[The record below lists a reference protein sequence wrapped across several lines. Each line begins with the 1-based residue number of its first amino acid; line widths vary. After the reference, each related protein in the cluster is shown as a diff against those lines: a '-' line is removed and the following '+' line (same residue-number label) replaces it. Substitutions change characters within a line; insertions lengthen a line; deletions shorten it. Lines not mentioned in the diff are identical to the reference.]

1 MKKMPKRGTDSTML
15 STTHIILS
23 NEPMCDI
30 SVDLIGPLPKTKNGN
45 VYIIVFLDRFSRFPE
60 CFGIPNKEAA
70 TIAKVFVREIICRYG
85 CPKTILSDRGK
96 EFCNKIADEVYKLC
110 NTRKLNTSGYR
121 PQTNGMNERS
131 HPTLMNSLSAYVN
144 SKHQD
149 WDEYLPFAC
158 FAFRTVKNEFT
169 EETPFYML
177 YHRQAMLPIDRVF
190 DQSESFISKE
200 QCILEMTRRMREARQ
215 LYEEKVAEAIRKKKE
230 FNESITRRK
239 KFEIGELVLLY
250 KRRIR
255 KGRSTKM
262 SSFWA
267 GPYVIREKLS
277 NGINYQVQLKSNGRN
292 KQIAHAGNMKKFF
305 APDQQD
311 AKKRP
316 IKDRALKAA
325 KNHSDSEEEEA
336 DSDSGEETELEI
348 DKIVDK
354 GDDLGDLWYLV
365 RWKGHGPDGDTWMR
379 VGDLSNATSAIEEF
393 ERAL

>member
-1 MKKMPKRGTDSTML
+1 
-15 STTHIILS
+15 
-23 NEPMCDI
+23 
-30 SVDLIGPLPKTKNGN
+30 
-45 VYIIVFLDRFSRFPE
+45 
-60 CFGIPNKEAA
+60 
-70 TIAKVFVREIICRYG
+70 
-85 CPKTILSDRGK
+85 
-96 EFCNKIADEVYKLC
+96 
-110 NTRKLNTSGYR
+110 
-121 PQTNGMNERS
+121 
-131 HPTLMNSLSAYVN
+131 
-144 SKHQD
+144 
-149 WDEYLPFAC
+149 
-158 FAFRTVKNEFT
+158 
-169 EETPFYML
+169 
-177 YHRQAMLPIDRVF
+177 
-190 DQSESFISKE
+190 
-200 QCILEMTRRMREARQ
+200 
-215 LYEEKVAEAIRKKKE
+215 
-230 FNESITRRK
+230 
-239 KFEIGELVLLY
+239 
-250 KRRIR
+250 
-255 KGRSTKM
+255 M

-267 GPYVIREKLS
+267 GPYVIREKLP

-379 VGDLSNATSAIEEF
+379 IGDLSNATSAIEEF